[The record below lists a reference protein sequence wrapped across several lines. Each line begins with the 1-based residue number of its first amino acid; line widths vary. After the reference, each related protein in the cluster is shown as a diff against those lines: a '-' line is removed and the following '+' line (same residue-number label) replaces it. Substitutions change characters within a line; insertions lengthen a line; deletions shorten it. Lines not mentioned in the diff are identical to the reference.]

1 MRAETAILPRIAL
14 AFPLHAVGERFGD
27 YSSVVQASASKG
39 TIAFAQSRPSGPRR
53 VHDRFRPAAA
63 PRRASPLATT
73 RCSGFAGARESFA
86 TNSLLANSRRGA
98 TRGSRP
104 ALLFAR
110 ASEAVGLS
118 DCVCPEAVGFRRA
131 WTAVSPDETVTSAGL
146 TPRGPRERSGAE
158 RGSRGGCVSG
168 EAQRDGV
175 ACRCGCMRERE
186 IFFDRRA
193 ARWYVR
199 PGELV
204 HDQRS
209 RFGCWPSCL
218 SLFSLSART
227 TVPAGAARRS
237 GSPAAR
243 SFGRAAV
250 ATGVYSEASP
260 GRVAPA
266 VSRAQAMAR
275 P

>member
-1 MRAETAILPRIAL
+1 MAIHPGSEHATARRSQLLNPC
-14 AFPLHAVGERFGD
+14 AVRSDHGLVGRGVEVYCDRRRGHD
-27 YSSVVQASASKG
+27 RVVN
-39 TIAFAQSRPSGPRR
+39 RR
-53 VHDRFRPAAA
+53 VCRH
-63 PRRASPLATT
+63 
-73 RCSGFAGARESFA
+73 RCPD
-86 TNSLLANSRRGA
+86 LANSRRRA

-118 DCVCPEAVGFRRA
+118 DSVCPEAVGFRRA

-168 EAQRDGV
+168 EAQRDG
-175 ACRCGCMRERE
+175 GCVPMWVHEGE
-186 IFFDRRA
+186 GDFFDRRA

-218 SLFSLSART
+218 SLFSLPART
-227 TVPAGAARRS
+227 TVPAGAAAIRLASRS
-237 GSPAAR
+237 VIRASR
-243 SFGRAAV
+243 GRH
-250 ATGVYSEASP
+250 
-260 GRVAPA
+260 
-266 VSRAQAMAR
+266 
-275 P
+275 